1 MDKRKV
7 ALVLSTGGARGLAHI
22 GVIEELEKQGFEITS
37 VTGSSMGALVGA
49 MYATGTMQECKD
61 WFCALNKRKIFGLA
75 DFTLSKEGIIKG
87 DRILQTLSELI
98 PDRNIEDLPIPYTA
112 VATDVQTEQE
122 VAFDSGSLHHAIR
135 ASISI
140 PMLFRPLKIGDKTLI
155 DGGIANPLPLNRVKR
170 SADTLVIAVNVN
182 APNNTHNEEKHAS
195 PNLYT
200 LLTESSRIMQQ
211 QITRFSIER
220 YQPDLV
226 IDIPGQSFD
235 MLDFHKAPQII
246 ETGKRAGEMA
256 SEKLNCAYHELNFR
270 KLNDRI

>member
-1 MDKRKV
+1 MDKQKIV
-7 ALVLSTGGARGLAHI
+7 LVLSTGGARGLAHI
-22 GVIEELEKQGFEITS
+22 GVIEELERKGFEITS
-37 VTGSSMGALVGA
+37 VIGSSMGALVGA
-49 MYATGTMQECKD
+49 MYATGTMQICKE

-112 VATDVQTEQE
+112 VATDVLTEQE
-122 VAFDSGSLHHAIR
+122 VVFETGSLHNAIR

-140 PMLFRPLKIGDKTLI
+140 PMLFRPLKIDDKTLI
-155 DGGIANPLPLNRVKR
+155 DGGIANPLPLNRAKR
-170 SADTLVIAVNVN
+170 TDGTLVIAVDVN
-182 APNNTHNEEKHAS
+182 APNSSRKEEKHIN

-211 QITRFSIER
+211 QIIRFSIER

-226 IDIPGQSFD
+226 IKIPGQSYD
-235 MLDFHKAPQII
+235 MLDFHKASLII
-246 ETGKRAGEMA
+246 ETGKKAGEIA
-256 SEKLNCAYHELNFR
+256 FHSK
-270 KLNDRI
+270 K

>member
-1 MDKRKV
+1 MDKKEV
-7 ALVLSTGGARGLAHI
+7 ILVLSTGGARGLAHI
-22 GVIEELEKQGFEITS
+22 GVIEELERQGFKITS
-37 VTGSSMGALVGA
+37 VIGSSMGALVGA
-49 MYATGTMQECKD
+49 MFATGTMQECKE
-61 WFCALNKRKIFGLA
+61 WFCSLNKRKIFGLA

-122 VAFDSGSLHHAIR
+122 VVFDSGSLHHAIR

-155 DGGIANPLPLNRVKR
+155 DGGIANPLPLNRAKR
-170 SADTLVIAVNVN
+170 TNGSIIIAVNVN
-182 APNNTHNEEKHAS
+182 APNNPHQEVNHIKT
-195 PNLYT
+195 NLYT

-220 YQPDLV
+220 YQPEL
-226 IDIPGQSFD
+226 IIEIPGQSYD

-246 ETGKRAGEMA
+246 ETGREAAKFHVQSSSSVRPA
-256 SEKLNCAYHELNFR
+256 R
-270 KLNDRI
+270 

>member
-1 MDKRKV
+1 MNKRKV

-61 WFCALNKRKIFGLA
+61 WFCALNKRKILGLA
-75 DFTLSKEGIIKG
+75 DFTLSKEGMIKG

-98 PDRNIEDLPIPYTA
+98 PDRNIENLPIPYTA

-182 APNNTHNEEKHAS
+182 APNNSAQKEEKHAN

-226 IDIPGQSFD
+226 INIPGQSYD

-246 ETGKRAGEMA
+246 ETGRKAAEIAKSELTGRQIGE
-256 SEKLNCAYHELNFR
+256 
-270 KLNDRI
+270 

>member
-1 MDKRKV
+1 MDKQKV

-22 GVIEELEKQGFEITS
+22 GVIEELEKRGCEITS

-49 MYATGTMQECKD
+49 MYATGTMQECKE

-98 PDRNIEDLPIPYTA
+98 PDRNIEDLSIPYTA
-112 VATDVQTEQE
+112 VATDVITEQE
-122 VAFDSGSLHHAIR
+122 VVFETGSLHNAIR

-155 DGGIANPLPLNRVKR
+155 DGGIANPLPLNQVKR
-170 SADTLVIAVNVN
+170 SQDTLVIAVDVN
-182 APNNTHNEEKHAS
+182 ATNRFPTEEKQVH
-195 PNLYT
+195 PNLYN

-211 QITRFSIER
+211 QIIRFSIER
-220 YQPDLV
+220 YQPDL
-226 IDIPGQSFD
+226 IIEIPGQSYD
-235 MLDFHKAPQII
+235 MLDFHKAPSII
-246 ETGKRAGEMA
+246 ETGREACLDGYKRMME
-256 SEKLNCAYHELNFR
+256 EV
-270 KLNDRI
+270 